1 MFTEEEKLAF
11 TCGAQ
16 SSQTCLTIG
25 DGISKGSVDGRR
37 QVPGVGVLAWGSRQ
51 GRPETPYYCLMM
63 LSVLAAYPEQQ
74 TGKQSSRIPK
84 N

>member
-1 MFTEEEKLAF
+1 M
-11 TCGAQ
+11 
-16 SSQTCLTIG
+16 
-25 DGISKGSVDGRR
+25 DGRG

-74 TGKQSSRIPK
+74 VKQNSKKLACQMR
-84 N
+84 